1 MLKPDLSTPSFVQAA
16 PSAVLRRML
25 AALLLAGSA
34 VAALTPATGRAQ
46 AAAPAAAEPAASAA
60 PAPRPRMPHGP
71 GMPRHGHPMAPPETA
86 GWMPMHGPGF
96 ERLLE
101 RVGATP
107 EQRSQIRQIRDAE
120 RAELRGEHEAAR
132 ALHAEGARIF
142 SADTI
147 DVAAAEALRQKMLAH
162 HDKVSHRH
170 LQAMIDIANVLT
182 PAQRRELAQLAAA
195 APRDAAAGG
204 ARPLSRRSQ

>member
-1 MLKPDLSTPSFVQAA
+1 MLKPHETIPPSAQAA
-16 PSAVLRRML
+16 PPAVLRRAL

-71 GMPRHGHPMAPPETA
+71 GMPRHGHPMASA
-86 GWMPMHGPGF
+86 GADGGMPMHGPAF

-101 RVGATP
+101 RVDATP

-120 RAELRGEHEAAR
+120 RADLRTEHEAAR
-132 ALHAEGARIF
+132 SLHAEGARIF

-195 APRDAAAGG
+195 APRRAMPPPAAP
-204 ARPLSRRSQ
+204 AR